1 MEEITRLALE
11 KEKIIEKLKTKET
24 FIGSFRFLVFIVSI
38 YNIVKFFLDKKEFNL
53 YFGITFFIIFLL
65 LGITLLI
72 LRNKIQNSI
81 DYIHICQIINKDFCE
96 SNIFTISNNYLNDFD
111 VFGKNSLF
119 SKIDKT
125 QTYIGKVTLKN
136 LFLRN
141 NCNADKIK
149 NHQSS
154 IQEISKKLLWSI
166 DFLTKTKSLNINSE
180 ITNHKISS
188 LKPQKNNNALKKILL
203 LYPIINLIFIACC
216 IIFNISAYI
225 ISIYILLAILIS
237 SVIIQKYSYYNKN
250 VSKSIFS
257 SSQYENFTKIFSL
270 IEQEKFIS
278 PYNID
283 LQKRLFSENTISATN
298 TIEKFLRLIRNY
310 ENGKTPIFGFLLNI
324 FSLWNLQYSIRI
336 TDYLQKIE
344 PHFHEWIDVVSE
356 FEALI
361 SLGIFAYKNDSYIY
375 PSIINNINETSMVNI
390 YHPLINDK
398 VAIKNNFYIT
408 KNNNITI
415 ITGANMTGKST
426 FLRTFGVNLVLA
438 MIGCPVAATE
448 FSFYPMALF
457 SSMRTNDSLLEGT
470 SYFDSEIKKLKLLIE
485 NLENKKPQYIILDEI
500 LKGTNSQDKLTGSKL
515 FLEKIIK
522 INTPF
527 FCMIATHDLDL
538 TKMEHEYP
546 ENIDNYC
553 FELNS
558 NSDNKLVPDYKLRR
572 GVTKT
577 MNAIRLM
584 KEYKIID

>member
-1 MEEITRLALE
+1 M
-11 KEKIIEKLKTKET
+11 
-24 FIGSFRFLVFIVSI
+24 
-38 YNIVKFFLDKKEFNL
+38 
-53 YFGITFFIIFLL
+53 
-65 LGITLLI
+65 GITLLI

-96 SNIFTISNNYLNDFD
+96 SNIFTISNDYLNDFD

-188 LKPQKNNNALKKILL
+188 LKPQKNNNVLKKILL

-237 SVIIQKYSYYNKN
+237 SVIIQKYSSYNKN

-278 PYNID
+278 TYNID
-283 LQKRLFSENTISATN
+283 LQKKLFSENTISATN
-298 TIEKFLRLIRNY
+298 TIEKFSRLIRNY
-310 ENGKTPIFGFLLNI
+310 ENGKTPILGFLLNV

-344 PHFHEWIDVVSE
+344 PQFHKWIDVVSE

-361 SLGIFAYKNDSYIY
+361 SLGIFAYKNNSYIY

-408 KNNNITI
+408 KKNNITI

-426 FLRTFGVNLVLA
+426 FLRTFGVNLVLS

-500 LKGTNSQDKLTGSKL
+500 LKGTNSKDKLTGSKL
-515 FLEKIIK
+515 FLEKILK

-538 TKMEHEYP
+538 TKMEYEYP

-572 GVTKT
+572 GTTKT